1 MIEPIAKIEIVGLL
15 KELDDTLELVQN
27 IGLVQIEDIPTV
39 EEGKY
44 SYIHRIHLDEKKAH
58 LLERFEELS
67 SIIKEILD
75 ILSDVEEEEIP
86 LDLETRKGLQKLNP
100 EELLEHI
107 SQISREFRRLARQ
120 KKNLQTDLE
129 STRQYETL
137 IQIFLPLLEKAGALE
152 EMEQI
157 GIILKRGESAILPII
172 KNQIESR
179 TGHKTIFLHQR
190 MPDGRVGLFI
200 AIEPAD
206 LATARNL
213 LSTEGVGE
221 YHIPREFRKK
231 NLDES
236 IETIRKRIE
245 EIPQELESINEK
257 IKELKKLNGALLRF
271 IRILS
276 TNRINQL
283 KILSRLVRT
292 HYTFVISGWI
302 SVSELDRIK
311 QELKVHFGDNV
322 YIGKVKLTD
331 LDFLHIPTLLTN
343 KGIFRPFEIL
353 MKLLPPPKY
362 GNLDATPFIT
372 IFFPLFFGIILG
384 DMAYGLALL
393 AIAGLIKWKA
403 RKGSLLADAGTV
415 GIIAGLSTIFFG
427 LLYGEFLGNIG
438 MRFGLYPMASWLHR
452 EKAVAALLFIAL
464 GIGTI
469 HIILGF
475 VLKAYLG
482 IVMKHTKAVI
492 EGIAKIFVILGTIA
506 ILAQLFL
513 RLSDVIR
520 HGGYALLVFGIIG
533 VLATEGF
540 IGLLEILSNF
550 GNILSYSRIMAIGLA
565 SVMLATVANK
575 LAEAIPNIIIGV
587 IFAFFIHF
595 INFIMG
601 IFSPTIHSLR
611 LHYVEFFG
619 KFFLPSGRPFKP
631 FKKIGED
638 LS

>member
-27 IGLVQIEDIPTV
+27 IGLVQIEDIPTI

-206 LATARNL
+206 LATVRNL

-257 IKELKKLNGALLRF
+257 IKESKKLNGALLRF

-292 HYTFVISGWI
+292 HYTFVISGWVP
-302 SVSELDRIK
+302 VSELDQIK
-311 QELKVHFGDNV
+311 QELKAHFGDNV

-331 LDFLHIPTLLTN
+331 LDFLHIPTLLSN

-438 MRFGLYPMASWLHR
+438 MRFGLRSLFPWLHR
-452 EKAVAALLFIAL
+452 AESIAALLFIAL

-482 IVMKHTKAVI
+482 FVMKHTKAVI
-492 EGIAKIFVILGTIA
+492 EGIAKIFIILGTIG
-506 ILAQLFL
+506 ILIQLFL
-513 RLSDVIR
+513 SLSVIIR
-520 HGGYALLVFGIIG
+520 NGGYALVVFGIIG

-540 IGLLEILSNF
+540 IGLLEIFSNF

-575 LAEAIPNIIIGV
+575 LAQAAPNIILGV
-587 IFAFFIHF
+587 IIGFSMHF